1 MSLNFPSL
9 RMCLLSRREW
19 NSCSKRGV
27 CSCLNMP
34 SSSPRSEE
42 TAPTETLML
51 SRRNSWW
58 VTIAT
63 GITWQYHSYIT
74 QLYAHVIIMWLRSL
88 IHPLYAYDH
97 VTPCMLMWLSC
108 DFPHLFIHCM
118 HMIMWHPLVRTQLSE
133 ISMAQDMDSLRR
145 NIIIY
150 DMFRGTKFIL
160 RASKTSVRDHW
171 LSQSADL
178 IQEAKIKVANML
190 SRQRSDSDPNE
201 YLSRSPSLSLQ
212 RSMIRKD
219 REKRNHLRPNS
230 STGFR
235 MSLSPSPE
243 EQVCEELV
251 D

>member
-1 MSLNFPSL
+1 
-9 RMCLLSRREW
+9 
-19 NSCSKRGV
+19 
-27 CSCLNMP
+27 
-34 SSSPRSEE
+34 
-42 TAPTETLML
+42 
-51 SRRNSWW
+51 
-58 VTIAT
+58 
-63 GITWQYHSYIT
+63 
-74 QLYAHVIIMWLRSL
+74 
-88 IHPLYAYDH
+88 
-97 VTPCMLMWLSC
+97 
-108 DFPHLFIHCM
+108 
-118 HMIMWHPLVRTQLSE
+118 
-133 ISMAQDMDSLRR
+133 MAQDMDSLRR

-201 YLSRSPSLSLQ
+201 YLSRSPSLSMQ

-251 D
+251 DQLTCDHAIL